1 MKKLLGIVVLVF
13 LTFNNA
19 NANIKELNAKLIE
32 LEKKIDKCLESKDNN
47 FCDDLNLYTT
57 FLIEIMGNEEYAKH
71 IDSDRCEIGT
81 KCGAAISRISG
92 KYLQIMELNL
102 NKIEEIIEEE
112 KNQEKSKFTLT
123 DEDSLKAQIS
133 SCWSLPL
140 GLPYDKD
147 LIVRIK
153 LKLRSNGTVLSSE
166 ILDKE
171 KMKDGY
177 YKVLAESTLRAI
189 KLCEPLRVPSS
200 GYENWKELV
209 LTFNPKEFL

>member
-1 MKKLLGIVVLVF
+1 MVELHNQYSAKGFEGVA
-13 LTFNNA
+13 A
-19 NANIKELNAKLIE
+19 NADQF
-32 LEKKIDKCLESKDNN
+32 LE
-47 FCDDLNLYTT
+47 
-57 FLIEIMGNEEYAKH
+57 
-71 IDSDRCEIGT
+71 
-81 KCGAAISRISG
+81 
-92 KYLQIMELNL
+92 
-102 NKIEEIIEEE
+102 
-112 KNQEKSKFTLT
+112 
-123 DEDSLKAQIS
+123 
-133 SCWSLPL
+133 
-140 GLPYDKD
+140 LPYDKD